1 MEQRRKRTYSF
12 LFKGT
17 TLVYQMTIAI
27 ALLVLLFIYLV
38 SEYQWRGALI
48 FTIIAGF
55 MQDPIRK
62 ASEIDSS
69 YFGILSLFC
78 FLITFILLKSKFR
91 LWNLSLICWSN
102 PGIVTLIPVFVYIL
116 AFQALNSFGRF
127 GDFRLTLVGILFY
140 TLPFIAFWVGF
151 HIGCDNKLLRTFI
164 LVYVGICSFWALS
177 ILFSLSGFESNL
189 LKEVGGGIQI
199 TGIGSGQAGLWRTS
213 EIAGWH
219 LAAGACFS
227 FILAMTESKDLQRY
241 IFFFLSSGLTFLTV
255 TTGRRKALGMVIVF
269 ISLYLLYYT
278 LSSKGNRLFRA
289 ISSLGLVVMLT
300 LSSYGFIFNDKF
312 QANLVP
318 YFNRSAT
325 LTTEESQ
332 ERLSVQGIGA
342 LVRGFEIGGL
352 FGFGVGSGSNSG
364 STGIGAARSG
374 VQSLAFVSEGGGG
387 RVIVELGGLGAAF
400 LVYLLA
406 NIGILYF
413 RNYRIAKVYLT
424 NTECEILTGLV
435 IFTLVNI
442 ISFFSASQ
450 LYSDPFVLIMIGL
463 SCGTFLAVPYL
474 ASRNSMAGHKQV

>member
-1 MEQRRKRTYSF
+1 MII
-12 LFKGT
+12 LI
-17 TLVYQMTIAI
+17 TLL
-27 ALLVLLFIYLV
+27 ALLLIYLV

-48 FTIIAGF
+48 FTIIVGF

-69 YFGILSLFC
+69 YFGVLSLVC
-78 FLITFILLKSKFR
+78 FLVTFILLKSKFR
-91 LWNLSLICWSN
+91 YWNLGLICWSN
-102 PGIVTLIPVFVYIL
+102 PGIVTLMPVFVYIL

-127 GDFRLTLVGILFY
+127 GDLRLTLVGILFY
-140 TLPFIAFWVGF
+140 TLPLIAFWVGF

-164 LVYVGICSFWALS
+164 LVYVSICSLWALS

-189 LKEVGGGIQI
+189 LKEVGGGIEI
-199 TGIGSGQAGLWRTS
+199 TGIGAGQSGFWRTS

-227 FILAMTESKDLQRY
+227 FILGMTESKDLQRY
-241 IFFFLSSGLTFLTV
+241 MYFFLSTGLTFLTV

-269 ISLYLLYYT
+269 ISMYLLYYT

-289 ISSLGLVVMLT
+289 LSSLGLITLLT
-300 LSSYGFIFNDKF
+300 FSSYGFIFNERF
-312 QANLVP
+312 QANLTP

-387 RVIVELGGLGAAF
+387 RVIVELGALGVAF
-400 LVYLLA
+400 LLYLFI
-406 NIGILYF
+406 NIGVLYF
-413 RNYRIAKVYLT
+413 RNYRIAKIYLS

-435 IFTLVNI
+435 IFTVVNI

-450 LYSDPFVLIMIGL
+450 LYSDPFVLIIIGL

-474 ASRNSMAGHKQV
+474 ASKNTIIRNN

>member
-1 MEQRRKRTYSF
+1 MII
-12 LFKGT
+12 LI
-17 TLVYQMTIAI
+17 TLL
-27 ALLVLLFIYLV
+27 ALLLIYLV

-48 FTIIAGF
+48 FTIIVGF

-69 YFGILSLFC
+69 YFGVLSLVC
-78 FLITFILLKSKFR
+78 FLVTFILLKSKFR
-91 LWNLSLICWSN
+91 YWNLGLICWSN
-102 PGIVTLIPVFVYIL
+102 PGIVTLMPVFVYIL

-127 GDFRLTLVGILFY
+127 GDLRLTLVGILFY
-140 TLPFIAFWVGF
+140 TLPLIAFWVGF

-164 LVYVGICSFWALS
+164 LVYVSICSLWALS
-177 ILFSLSGFESNL
+177 ILFSLSGFESSL
-189 LKEVGGGIQI
+189 LKEVGGGIEI
-199 TGIGSGQAGLWRTS
+199 TGIGAGQSGFWRTS

-227 FILAMTESKDLQRY
+227 FILGMTESKDLQRY
-241 IFFFLSSGLTFLTV
+241 MYFFLSTGLTFLTV

-269 ISLYLLYYT
+269 ISMYLLYYT

-289 ISSLGLVVMLT
+289 LSSLGLITLLT
-300 LSSYGFIFNDKF
+300 LSSYGFIFNERF
-312 QANLVP
+312 QANLTP

-387 RVIVELGGLGAAF
+387 RVIVELGALGVAF
-400 LVYLLA
+400 LLYLFI
-406 NIGILYF
+406 NIGVLYF
-413 RNYRIAKVYLT
+413 RNYRIAKIYLS

-435 IFTLVNI
+435 IFTVVNI

-450 LYSDPFVLIMIGL
+450 LYSDPFVLIIIGL

-474 ASRNSMAGHKQV
+474 ASKNTIIRNN

>member
-1 MEQRRKRTYSF
+1 MII
-12 LFKGT
+12 LI
-17 TLVYQMTIAI
+17 TLL
-27 ALLVLLFIYLV
+27 ALLLIYLV

-48 FTIIAGF
+48 FTIIVGF

-69 YFGILSLFC
+69 YFGVLSLVC
-78 FLITFILLKSKFR
+78 FLVTFILLKSKFR
-91 LWNLSLICWSN
+91 YWNLGLICWSN
-102 PGIVTLIPVFVYIL
+102 PGIVTLMPVFVYIL

-127 GDFRLTLVGILFY
+127 GDLRLTLVGILFY
-140 TLPFIAFWVGF
+140 TLPLIAFWVGF

-164 LVYVGICSFWALS
+164 LVYVSICSLWALS

-189 LKEVGGGIQI
+189 LKEVGGGIEI
-199 TGIGSGQAGLWRTS
+199 TGIGAGQSGFWRTS

-227 FILAMTESKDLQRY
+227 FILGMTESKDLQRY
-241 IFFFLSSGLTFLTV
+241 MYFFLSTGLTFLTV

-269 ISLYLLYYT
+269 ISMYLLYYT

-289 ISSLGLVVMLT
+289 LSSLGLITLLT
-300 LSSYGFIFNDKF
+300 LSSYGFIFNERF
-312 QANLVP
+312 QANLTP

-387 RVIVELGGLGAAF
+387 RVIVELGALGVAF
-400 LVYLLA
+400 LLYLFI
-406 NIGILYF
+406 NIGVLYF
-413 RNYRIAKVYLT
+413 RNYRIAKIYLS

-435 IFTLVNI
+435 IFTVVNI

-450 LYSDPFVLIMIGL
+450 LYSDPFVLIIIGL

-474 ASRNSMAGHKQV
+474 ASKNTIIRNN

>member
-1 MEQRRKRTYSF
+1 MII
-12 LFKGT
+12 LI
-17 TLVYQMTIAI
+17 TLL
-27 ALLVLLFIYLV
+27 ALLLIYLV

-48 FTIIAGF
+48 FTIIVGF

-69 YFGILSLFC
+69 YFGVLSLVC
-78 FLITFILLKSKFR
+78 FLVTFILLKSKFR
-91 LWNLSLICWSN
+91 YWNLGLICWSN
-102 PGIVTLIPVFVYIL
+102 PGIVTLMPVFVYIL

-127 GDFRLTLVGILFY
+127 GDLRLTLVGILFY
-140 TLPFIAFWVGF
+140 TLPLIAFWVGF

-164 LVYVGICSFWALS
+164 LVYVSICSLWALS
-177 ILFSLSGFESNL
+177 ILFSLSGFESSL
-189 LKEVGGGIQI
+189 LKEVGGGIEI
-199 TGIGSGQAGLWRTS
+199 TGIGAGQSGFWRTS

-227 FILAMTESKDLQRY
+227 FILGMTESKDLQRY
-241 IFFFLSSGLTFLTV
+241 MYFFLSTGLTFLTV

-269 ISLYLLYYT
+269 ISMYLLYYT

-289 ISSLGLVVMLT
+289 LSSLGLITLLT
-300 LSSYGFIFNDKF
+300 LSSYGFIFNERF
-312 QANLVP
+312 QANLTP

-387 RVIVELGGLGAAF
+387 RVIVELGALGAAF
-400 LVYLLA
+400 LLYLFI
-406 NIGILYF
+406 NIGVLYF
-413 RNYRIAKVYLT
+413 RNYRIAKIYLS

-435 IFTLVNI
+435 IFTVVNI

-450 LYSDPFVLIMIGL
+450 LYSDPFVLIIIGL

-474 ASRNSMAGHKQV
+474 ASKNTIIRNN